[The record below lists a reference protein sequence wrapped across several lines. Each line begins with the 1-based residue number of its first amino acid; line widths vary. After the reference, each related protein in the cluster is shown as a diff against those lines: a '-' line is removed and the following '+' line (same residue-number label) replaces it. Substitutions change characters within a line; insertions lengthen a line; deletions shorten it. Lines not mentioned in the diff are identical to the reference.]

1 VSDWSLYPTT
11 APGIMPLILGI
22 ELGGYLSEPDID
34 LLRFLRLYHAYH
46 QPKSAAARTAR
57 PTPTPIPILAPVDRP
72 PLPPPLDE
80 SACVVGF
87 SPGATDVVY
96 GDMSTI
102 VVAGDE
108 ETTNVVTVIWLI
120 TPSEVV
126 ATTSVDSIVVDE
138 NDIDDEVDV
147 MVVGSSEVPRT
158 TG

>member
-1 VSDWSLYPTT
+1 
-11 APGIMPLILGI
+11 MPLILGI
-22 ELGGYLSEPDID
+22 ELGGYLSEADID
-34 LLRFLRLYHAYH
+34 LLRFLRLYQAYH

-57 PTPTPIPILAPVDRP
+57 PTPTPIPILAPVDNP
-72 PLPPPLDE
+72 PLPPEFDE

-96 GDMSTI
+96 GDMSTM

-108 ETTNVVTVIWLI
+108 ETTNVVTVIWLT

-126 ATTSVDSIVVDE
+126 ATTSVDGTVVVENEIDE
-138 NDIDDEVDV
+138 DVDV
-147 MVVGSSEVPRT
+147 RVVGSSEVPRI